1 MSVLLV
7 KCATVQAMSEKMVA
21 KSMKICQTLLSE
33 EPREKLQ
40 GLVLQEKG
48 PEFVQAK
55 KDVLRHA
62 LPEIVNHVSDSN
74 VDVAANISELVVEH
88 TLNCLEKINH
98 KMVSGE
104 CLCPFNT
111 NILHAVQTAERD
123 TGQEPA
129 DT

>member
-1 MSVLLV
+1 MVRTNSLY
-7 KCATVQAMSEKMVA
+7 VQAMSESMVE
-21 KSMKICQTLLSE
+21 KSMKICDALLSE
-33 EPREKLQ
+33 ESRQKLL

-48 PEFVQAK
+48 PEFAQAK

-98 KMVSGE
+98 KLVSG
-104 CLCPFNT
+104 
-111 NILHAVQTAERD
+111 
-123 TGQEPA
+123 
-129 DT
+129 

>member
-1 MSVLLV
+1 M
-7 KCATVQAMSEKMVA
+7 QAMSERMVA
-21 KSMKICQTLLSE
+21 KSMKICQALLSE

-48 PEFVQAK
+48 PEFAQAK

-98 KMVSGE
+98 KMVSSV
-104 CLCPFNT
+104 CFCW
-111 NILHAVQTAERD
+111 AYVMV
-123 TGQEPA
+123 
-129 DT
+129 